1 MGFLLFPGF
10 EVLDVFGP
18 LELFAC
24 KPMRTHFKPAFVAEQ
39 RGPVESAQDVK
50 VVAEHD
56 FRSCPELDILVVPGA
71 KFAAAGHMQHKI
83 CIVLSPLTLIG
94 MDCLLPST

>member
-18 LELFAC
+18 LEMFAC
-24 KPMRTHFKPAFVAEQ
+24 KPMRAHFKPAFVAEQ
-39 RGPVESAQDVK
+39 RGSIESAQDSK

-56 FRSCPELDILVVPGA
+56 FQSCPALDILVVPGVHTNQ
-71 KFAAAGHMQHKI
+71 G
-83 CIVLSPLTLIG
+83 
-94 MDCLLPST
+94 